1 MEFNSIEETIIKKAI
16 SDSGWIVNSVKDNM
30 EYVCSNS
37 YFPELV
43 IIKKLSKQTFGLYF
57 FHKIKSEEFLKV
69 SKNTPKE
76 DDYYIFTTENSWT
89 LTVLLK
95 RAAELYSSLPKNPLE
110 QYKKKLETISN
121 SEIEKNRSRT
131 THKGTCRTRC
141 LSKCTSKILGWSLLC
156 YRMHLKVCLT
166 SQPCKTLERLYQ

>member
-16 SDSGWIVNSVKDNM
+16 FDSGWIVNSVKDNM

-57 FHKIKSEEFLKV
+57 FHKIKSEEFWKV

-76 DDYYIFTTENSWT
+76 DDYYIFTTEDSWT

-95 RAAELYSSLPKNPLE
+95 RAAELYSSLPDNPLE
-110 QYKKKLETISN
+110 QYKKKLETSSN
-121 SEIEKNRSRT
+121 SEIEKT
-131 THKGTCRTRC
+131 EA
-141 LSKCTSKILGWSLLC
+141 
-156 YRMHLKVCLT
+156 
-166 SQPCKTLERLYQ
+166 ERLIRERVGQVFIEMHF